1 PDLGQSA
8 GLSRGGR
15 DRGPQ
20 RLAARPDIPWLARLM
35 YARILV
41 PLEHSP
47 ADETILAHVRELAR
61 RLGSALVLVHVA
73 DGWVARNIKEL
84 DLRESE
90 EMRDDRAY
98 LEDTCAR
105 LVAEGFDADAVLAA
119 GDPAQEIAAV
129 AERERC
135 DLIAMATH
143 GHRLLEDVLRGS
155 TATALRHHTMVPIL
169 MVRAE
174 KKYRLSLMPF
184 SPAPTPARAPRAS
197 GRGLLAAARCCSYRP
212 VQCSESAP
220 AAARARAAATSRA
233 DPTSPR
239 SSRGAAGRTG

>member
-1 PDLGQSA
+1 
-8 GLSRGGR
+8 
-15 DRGPQ
+15 
-20 RLAARPDIPWLARLM
+20 M

-105 LVAEGFDADAVLAA
+105 PVAEG
-119 GDPAQEIAAV
+119 
-129 AERERC
+129 ERC

-174 KKYRLSLMPF
+174 KK
-184 SPAPTPARAPRAS
+184 
-197 GRGLLAAARCCSYRP
+197 
-212 VQCSESAP
+212 
-220 AAARARAAATSRA
+220 
-233 DPTSPR
+233 
-239 SSRGAAGRTG
+239 